1 MKTPY
6 RFCAVLGAL
15 ALSTLASAAC
25 GGDGGT
31 SAIPGPTGASASPD
45 AGAAAD
51 GADPTEPGSPDG
63 STTPTKPA
71 GTSGCGLTNV
81 ATGMQSKTIK
91 VSGAT
96 RHYQVLVPPAYD
108 ASRPT
113 RLVFVFHGLGGDG
126 NQIRAYFGFE
136 AEAAGQA
143 LFVYPDGVP
152 QSQVGGATG
161 WAESDLAFFDAMVA
175 EVSSAYCV
183 DAKRIFAAGH
193 SFGGYMSNLVGCE
206 RGDVVRAIAPV
217 SGGLVAGTC
226 KGPVAAWLA
235 HGDKDT
241 TVAQSEG
248 TKARDHWVSA
258 NGCASTSKPTTPS
271 PCVTYDGCTA
281 DHPVTWC
288 SFPGGHY
295 PLPSFTQKAIWD
307 FFKAM

>member
-1 MKTPY
+1 MKSLL
-6 RFCAVLGAL
+6 AVLG
-15 ALSTLASAAC
+15 TLTLGTLGAAAC
-25 GGDGGT
+25 GGDGAA
-31 SAIPGPTGASASPD
+31 SAIPASSGTAAAGDAGASGDAAGPAESTDPD
-45 AGAAAD
+45 AGEKA
-51 GADPTEPGSPDG
+51 SP
-63 STTPTKPA
+63 S
-71 GTSGCGLTNV
+71 GTSGCGLANV

-91 VSGAT
+91 VGGAT

-143 LFVYPDGVP
+143 LFVYPDGVA

-161 WAESDLAFFDAMVA
+161 WAESDLAFFDAMVS
-175 EVSSAYCV
+175 EVSAAYCV

-235 HGDKDT
+235 HGDKDS

-248 TKARDHWVSA
+248 TTARDHWITA
-258 NGCASTSKPTTPS
+258 NGCKSTSKPTMPS
-271 PCVTYDGCTA
+271 PCVAYDGCSA

-295 PLPSFTQKAIWD
+295 PLPSFTQQAIWD
-307 FFKAM
+307 FFEAM